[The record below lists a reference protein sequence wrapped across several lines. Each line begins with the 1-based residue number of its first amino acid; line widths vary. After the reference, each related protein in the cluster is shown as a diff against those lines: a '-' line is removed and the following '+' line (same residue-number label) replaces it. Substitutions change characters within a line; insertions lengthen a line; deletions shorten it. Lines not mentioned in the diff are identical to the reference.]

1 MCVRVRVASE
11 FRAGRAVPSR
21 AFEEEGPQGSHLSP
35 HKCCDA
41 ILLAL
46 VAGEEGQWAEEGRG
60 VG

>member
-1 MCVRVRVASE
+1 MCVRARVASE

-60 VG
+60 